1 MIEGARSRQD
11 TLQSPLSR
19 PGTVKTVEPSR
30 GRPRRWLGVK
40 RLLGGA
46 VVNQLATQICLRD
59 LNVFHSRFG
68 TRQNILLENDEIR
81 ELLRFERALL
91 LFFER
96 QERIVDR
103 VQPDRL
109 RARQA
114 LLGMQWLVGPPGHAR
129 QRDPHSQKRI

>member
-40 RLLGGA
+40 RLLGSA

-68 TRQNILLENDEIR
+68 TRQNILFENDEIR
-81 ELLRFERALL
+81 ELPRFERALL
-91 LFFER
+91 LFFEG
-96 QERIVDR
+96 QEHVVDR
-103 VQPDRL
+103 IQANCLFASQP
-109 RARQA
+109 
-114 LLGMQWLVGPPGHAR
+114 LLGMQR
-129 QRDPHSQKRI
+129 RIAS